1 MSRPGPGPAEGLPP
15 TLTPH
20 AVALAAPR
28 PERAASLLTALAI
41 YALLGGGFAFAARRV
56 SHRPI
61 AQGRPPVEW
70 KIVEE
75 EEAAR
80 PRPEPVR
87 PPAPAGP
94 RPAGF
99 QVVQPRLDDN
109 VIPERVEPLDHL
121 EDRSH
126 QVAGDP
132 SAPVGPAIPGLPV
145 GPVTPEPPRG
155 TLATGPIEIPTSAV
169 TVLTRVDPVYPSLA
183 KLVKAQGPVELRLT
197 IDEQGV
203 PMEVEALSGP
213 HPLLVAEAARVARL
227 WRFRPATAAGS
238 PVQATFRLTVT
249 FRLAR

>member
-1 MSRPGPGPAEGLPP
+1 MSRPSPGPAEGLPP

-20 AVALAAPR
+20 AVALAAPK

-41 YALLGGGFAFAARRV
+41 YALLGGGLAVAARRV
-56 SHRPI
+56 THLPV
-61 AQGRPPVEW
+61 AQGRGSVDW

-75 EEAAR
+75 LEPAR
-80 PRPEPVR
+80 PQPEPVR
-87 PPAPAGP
+87 PAAPAGP

-99 QVVQPRLDDN
+99 TVVQPRPDDN
-109 VIPERVEPLDHL
+109 VIPERVDPLDRMQ
-121 EDRSH
+121 DRSH
-126 QVAGDP
+126 LVVGDP
-132 SAPVGPAIPGLPV
+132 TAPVGPVIPGLPV
-145 GPVTPEPPRG
+145 GPSNPEPPRPVVP
-155 TLATGPIEIPTSAV
+155 AGPVEIPTSAV
-169 TVLTRVDPVYPSLA
+169 TVLSRVDPVYPALA
-183 KLVKAQGPVELRLT
+183 RLVKAQGPVELRLT

-203 PMEVEALSGP
+203 PVEVEALSGP

>member
-1 MSRPGPGPAEGLPP
+1 MSRPSPGPAEGLPP

-28 PERAASLLTALAI
+28 PDRAASLLTALAI
-41 YALLGGGFAFAARRV
+41 YALLGGGFAVAARRV
-56 SHRPI
+56 SHRPV
-61 AQGRPPVEW
+61 AQVRPHVIWELPD
-70 KIVEE
+70 EE
-75 EEAAR
+75 PAR

-87 PPAPAGP
+87 PAAPAGP

-99 QVVQPRLDDN
+99 QVVQPRLDEN
-109 VIPERVEPLDHL
+109 VIPERVEPLDRM
-121 EDRSH
+121 EDRSR

-145 GPVTPEPPRG
+145 GPATPEVPRG

-169 TVLTRVDPVYPSLA
+169 TVLSRVDPVYPALA
-183 KLVKAQGPVELRLT
+183 RLVKAQGPVELRLT

-203 PMEVEALSGP
+203 PVDVEALSGP